1 MVLERI
7 REAYPTL
14 TKSQRRLADYVAE
27 SYREVALMTASK
39 LGKRLSVNEATVI
52 RFAQK
57 LGYPGYPAFVQDV
70 RAIVRGEWQG
80 SAPEGDQAA
89 ELSGILERCVSDLSR
104 VVSQLPMDTLQQV
117 VDTLQAAGQV
127 YVTSAGLIAPV
138 GQLLSSGLQGM
149 GVPSRV
155 VDSDASGVA
164 MALADLKK
172 GDALVVV
179 STDEPASL
187 LARALLLADKAGVRT
202 VALTTSPV
210 APSARSAKLALSC
223 LPATSDLAL
232 AILPLAMLVDA
243 ILVLVGRADRK
254 RQTARTKALDKWRA
268 ALNQEAEG

>member
-7 REAYPTL
+7 RKAYPTL

-39 LGKRLSVNEATVI
+39 LGNRLSVNEATVI

-70 RAIVRGEWQG
+70 RAIVRGEWEG
-80 SAPEGDQAA
+80 GAPEGDRAS
-89 ELSGILERCVSDLSR
+89 ELSGILGKRVSDLSR

-117 VDTLQAAGQV
+117 VDTLQSAEQV
-127 YVTSAGLIAPV
+127 YVASAGLIAPM
-138 GQLLSSGLQGM
+138 GQLLSSGLQAI
-149 GVPSRV
+149 GVPSQV
-155 VDSDASGVA
+155 VDNKVA
-164 MALADLKK
+164 GMGMVLADMKK
-172 GDALVVV
+172 GDVLVAVT
-179 STDEPASL
+179 TDEPAPL
-187 LARALLLADKAGVRT
+187 LARALYLADRAGART

-210 APSARSAKLALSC
+210 APSARSAKMALSS

-243 ILVLVGRADRK
+243 ILLLVAGADRK
-254 RQTARTKALDKWRA
+254 RQVARAKALGEWRA
-268 ALNQEAEG
+268 ALGQEAET

>member
-80 SAPEGDQAA
+80 GAPEGDQAA
-89 ELSGILERCVSDLSR
+89 ELSGILEKRVSDLSR
-104 VVSQLPMDTLQQV
+104 VVSQLPMDALQQV

-179 STDEPASL
+179 STDEPAS
-187 LARALLLADKAGVRT
+187 VSYT
-202 VALTTSPV
+202 HLT
-210 APSARSAKLALSC
+210 
-223 LPATSDLAL
+223 LPT
-232 AILPLAMLVDA
+232 
-243 ILVLVGRADRK
+243 
-254 RQTARTKALDKWRA
+254 
-268 ALNQEAEG
+268 N